1 MITNHP
7 LRKHEKFKQACEI
20 FKYEPDADITVMT
33 NEEYVQHDHARK
45 RVIGFLTTVSFD
57 YPEFKKPQEKE

>member
-1 MITNHP
+1 MIPNHP

-33 NEEYVQHDHARK
+33 NDEYVQHDHARK

-57 YPEFKKPQEKE
+57 YPEFKQPQEKE

>member
-1 MITNHP
+1 MTPNHP
-7 LRKHEKFKQACEI
+7 LRNHAKFKQACDI

-33 NEEYVQHDHARK
+33 NEEYVQYDHARK
-45 RVIGFLTTVSFD
+45 QVIEFLTTVSFD

>member
-1 MITNHP
+1 MTPNHP
-7 LRKHEKFKQACEI
+7 LRNHAKFKQACAI

-45 RVIGFLTTVSFD
+45 RVIEFLTTVSFD

>member
-1 MITNHP
+1 MTPNHP
-7 LRKHEKFKQACEI
+7 LRKHAKFKQACDI

>member
-1 MITNHP
+1 MTPNHP
-7 LRKHEKFKQACEI
+7 LRNHAKFKHACDI

-45 RVIGFLTTVSFD
+45 RVIEFLTTVSFD

>member
-1 MITNHP
+1 MTTNNQ

-45 RVIGFLTTVSFD
+45 RVIEFLTTVSFD

>member
-1 MITNHP
+1 MIPNHP
-7 LRKHEKFKQACEI
+7 LRKHGKFKQACDI

-45 RVIGFLTTVSFD
+45 RVIGFLTTVAFD
-57 YPEFKKPQEKE
+57 YPELKKHQEKE

>member
-7 LRKHEKFKQACEI
+7 LRKHEKFKQACDI

-33 NEEYVQHDHARK
+33 NEEYVQYDHVRK
-45 RVIGFLTTVSFD
+45 QVIEFLTSVSFD

>member
-1 MITNHP
+1 MTPNHP
-7 LRKHEKFKQACEI
+7 LRNHAKFKQACDI

-33 NEEYVQHDHARK
+33 NEEYVQHDHTRK
-45 RVIGFLTTVSFD
+45 RVIEFLTTVPFD

>member
-1 MITNHP
+1 MIPNHP

-57 YPEFKKPQEKE
+57 YHEFKKPQEKE

>member
-1 MITNHP
+1 MIPNHP

-45 RVIGFLTTVSFD
+45 RVIGFLTTVPSV
-57 YPEFKKPQEKE
+57 YPEFNKSQEKE

>member
-1 MITNHP
+1 MTPNHP
-7 LRKHEKFKQACEI
+7 LRNHAKFKQACEI

-33 NEEYVQHDHARK
+33 NEEYVQYDHARK
-45 RVIGFLTTVSFD
+45 QVIEFLTTVSFD

>member
-1 MITNHP
+1 MTPNHP

-20 FKYEPDADITVMT
+20 SKYEPDADITVMT

-57 YPEFKKPQEKE
+57 YPEFKKPKEKE

>member
-1 MITNHP
+1 MTPNHP
-7 LRKHEKFKQACEI
+7 LRNHAKFKQACEI

-33 NEEYVQHDHARK
+33 NEEYVQYEHARK
-45 RVIGFLTTVSFD
+45 RVIGLLTTAPFD